1 MGHRRPN
8 EQNNVGP
15 TLVQRWRATL
25 FQRNWWLAEDG
36 KGQVGYVPATYLKII
51 RDVTRQE
58 EESDTAGKEGYGK
71 KTDGSKIGGDMG
83 QDGERRKTYS
93 AAVIEGFKRN
103 SAIYV
108 GDSIVRKTDSRLNK
122 GEDVVVCLPGARIEH
137 VTARV
142 EKIMGRG
149 KGGTILVHI
158 GTNNADKEGTT
169 AIVDKYCLNARSI
182 INKKTELNIMVDD
195 IKPHIIGITESWANK
210 DITNAELGLEGYVMF
225 RKDRV
230 GRRGGG
236 VLLYIKD
243 TIPAYEVQLQEEADC
258 NEAIWCNLVTG
269 HTAVIIGVVYRCP
282 NITKQNNEKIHNA
295 INEVS
300 KGDCIIMGDFS
311 HGNIKWDTLQST
323 GVEDSTFLCLVQD
336 NFLTQHVFEPTRA
349 ARVLDIVLSS
359 QKEFVDNVEI
369 QEPLGSS
376 DHNQMHFNINIK
388 SDKTKVKQC
397 RRDFRKGNYRE
408 IRKNLAHIDW
418 DEKMKNT
425 TATEC
430 WDILRGELD
439 TAIDS
444 YVPMKKQGK
453 RSKKKHLS
461 KEAFRKMRY
470 KQNMWR
476 VYKHTGKDEDYE
488 VYKEALNAATN
499 EVRKAKRNFE
509 HKLAQNIKSDSKS
522 FYAYVRSKQNVRDKV
537 GPLEDNAGNIITEGC
552 LMAEELN
559 VHFSS
564 VFTREDT
571 SSLPVPETKFNGSE
585 EEKLGQLVV
594 TPEVVAS
601 KINNMKE
608 NKSPGVDGLSPKIL
622 KETVEQISKPLAHV
636 FNMSLQ
642 EGIVPVEWKVANI
655 IPLFKKGSRNKSVN
669 YRPVS
674 LTSVIC
680 KLLETIIRDH
690 MMDFLVKHKL
700 INTSQHGFL
709 KARSCLTNLLCFF
722 EEITKWV
729 DDGSPVDVIYLDFQK
744 AFDKV
749 PHQRLIL
756 KLKSHGMGNSIINW
770 IEQWL
775 TDRRQRVVVD
785 GEVSSWK
792 SVLSGVPQGSVLGPI
807 LFLVYINDLEE
818 GVTGNILKFADD
830 TKLFTKT
837 KEIGDKQ
844 NLQDD
849 IDKLVKW
856 SEKMADVIQFWEM
869 QMSTHRTRKY
879 KHEL

>member
-1 MGHRRPN
+1 MSTSH
-8 EQNNVGP
+8 
-15 TLVQRWRATL
+15 
-25 FQRNWWLAEDG
+25 
-36 KGQVGYVPATYLKII
+36 
-51 RDVTRQE
+51 
-58 EESDTAGKEGYGK
+58 
-71 KTDGSKIGGDMG
+71 
-83 QDGERRKTYS
+83 
-93 AAVIEGFKRN
+93 
-103 SAIYV
+103 
-108 GDSIVRKTDSRLNK
+108 
-122 GEDVVVCLPGARIEH
+122 EDVKLI
-137 VTARV
+137 
-142 EKIMGRG
+142 
-149 KGGTILVHI
+149 
-158 GTNNADKEGTT
+158 
-169 AIVDKYCLNARSI
+169 KY
-182 INKKTELNIMVDD
+182 
-195 IKPHIIGITESWANK
+195 
-210 DITNAELGLEGYVMF
+210 
-225 RKDRV
+225 
-230 GRRGGG
+230 
-236 VLLYIKD
+236 
-243 TIPAYEVQLQEEADC
+243 
-258 NEAIWCNLVTG
+258 
-269 HTAVIIGVVYRCP
+269 
-282 NITKQNNEKIHNA
+282 
-295 INEVS
+295 
-300 KGDCIIMGDFS
+300 
-311 HGNIKWDTLQST
+311 
-323 GVEDSTFLCLVQD
+323 
-336 NFLTQHVFEPTRA
+336 
-349 ARVLDIVLSS
+349 SS
-359 QKEFVDNVEI
+359 QKEDIFRRIKENIGLPGDSGRIGVRIMRHTRLTIKVDAVGSITSNCTVFRSTLDDAKDVDRARYGDEGKNSRHFVSNEQI
-369 QEPLGSS
+369 PLPVR
-376 DHNQMHFNINIK
+376 DHIG
-388 SDKTKVKQC
+388 
-397 RRDFRKGNYRE
+397 R
-408 IRKNLAHIDW
+408 
-418 DEKMKNT
+418 T
-425 TATEC
+425 TAETRQQ
-430 WDILRGELD
+430 LQL
-439 TAIDS
+439 
-444 YVPMKKQGK
+444 
-453 RSKKKHLS
+453 
-461 KEAFRKMRY
+461 
-470 KQNMWR
+470 
-476 VYKHTGKDEDYE
+476 
-488 VYKEALNAATN
+488 
-499 EVRKAKRNFE
+499 
-509 HKLAQNIKSDSKS
+509 KSA
-522 FYAYVRSKQNVRDKV
+522 AYVVSATSGARGIGFGDAQWNPGNEQVD
-537 GPLEDNAGNIITEGC
+537 LINIITEGC

-622 KETVEQISKPLAHV
+622 KETVQQISKPLAHV

-642 EGIVPVEWKVANI
+642 EGIVPVEWKEANI

-775 TDRRQRVVVD
+775 TVRRQRVVFD

-830 TKLFTKT
+830 SKLFTKT
-837 KEIGDKQ
+837 KEIGDKK

-856 SEKMADVIQFWEM
+856 SEKW
-869 QMSTHRTRKY
+869 QMLFNFGKCKCLHIGPGNTSMNYENGRDYFKYNRERKRLRSNNGCEHESLRTM
-879 KHEL
+879 HNCSV